1 MNTDHSAD
9 SDDDQEPTEL
19 HSQQQ
24 GQRQS
29 CDSGSQI
36 VQKLAV
42 CYFLRIIS
50 YVAPEDSTHSSS
62 ATSVAF
68 AKLAA
73 IVMTRAQDVF
83 AWASG
88 ACTRHN
94 LEFAINGLESQ

>member
-24 GQRQS
+24 GQRQPR
-29 CDSGSQI
+29 DSASQT

-42 CYFLRIIS
+42 CHFLRIIL
-50 YVAPEDSTHSSS
+50 YVTSKDSTYSPS

-83 AWASG
+83 AWAAG

>member
-1 MNTDHSAD
+1 MNQNRKTDADLVAGSAVPLAPGHRP
-9 SDDDQEPTEL
+9 S
-19 HSQQQ
+19 
-24 GQRQS
+24 QS
-29 CDSGSQI
+29 CDSDSQI